1 VAKNANRLR
10 QEKDKIADLKI
21 VTDPVDAAE
30 EAGLRYITDD
40 HPGYTRKK
48 RGNSFVYYDSEGK
61 LIRDESRLLRIRRLA
76 IPPAY
81 SDVWIC
87 PSPNGHIQATGRDDR
102 GRKQYRYH
110 ERWRA
115 VRDENKYDRM
125 VIFGDALPKIRR
137 RVQADL
143 NLPGIPRNNVLA
155 TVVQLLERTFIRI
168 GNEEY
173 ARQNKSFGLTTMR
186 NHHVE
191 IKGSKLRFRFR
202 GKSGV
207 RQEVDLDDRR
217 IAKIVRKLQELP
229 GQELFQ
235 YLDEEGELRDVT
247 SQDVN
252 AYLHEITGQDFT
264 AKDFRTWAGTVLIA
278 LALSAQ
284 KSFKTKKEAKA
295 NVRDAITAVSKILGN
310 TPAVCR
316 KCYVHPVVL
325 ESYLDGNLI
334 AGLKMKT
341 EEGIEENLDNLRSDE
356 IAILRFLRRRL
367 DKKAP

>member
-1 VAKNANRLR
+1 MDLSLRRLEEAVGVRR
-10 QEKDKIADLKI
+10 QIDALEQRLAALVGGGRSTSTSTSSKRPTGRRTMSAATRAKIA
-21 VTDPVDAAE
+21 
-30 EAGLRYITDD
+30 
-40 HPGYTRKK
+40 
-48 RGNSFVYYDSEGK
+48 
-61 LIRDESRLLRIRRLA
+61 
-76 IPPAY
+76 
-81 SDVWIC
+81 
-87 PSPNGHIQATGRDDR
+87 
-102 GRKQYRYH
+102 
-110 ERWRA
+110 
-115 VRDENKYDRM
+115 
-125 VIFGDALPKIRR
+125 
-137 RVQADL
+137 
-143 NLPGIPRNNVLA
+143 
-155 TVVQLLERTFIRI
+155 
-168 GNEEY
+168 
-173 ARQNKSFGLTTMR
+173 
-186 NHHVE
+186 
-191 IKGSKLRFRFR
+191 
-202 GKSGV
+202 
-207 RQEVDLDDRR
+207 
-217 IAKIVRKLQELP
+217 RKLQELP